1 MKNYYKILEI
11 EPDATFDQIKS
22 QHRFLV
28 HAWHPD
34 KFPNPEQ
41 KTKAEEKLKEINEA
55 YSTLSDPE
63 KRKMFDLYSGIDLGK
78 SSERKTSNQD
88 YQPSNYRSKEQPINN
103 IYQNDRRNICES
115 CGMPAETK
123 YIEIYQNIGLLIM
136 RRFGSVKGKF
146 CKSCIEY
153 HFWTMT
159 GKTMLFGWWGFISF
173 IITPFLI
180 INNFLRYLTSIKLE
194 RSILSISPKPSPFWI
209 FSSLGGMFLVV
220 YLVSFMFGGNTI
232 TAGYG
237 LTSTSTPRV
246 AAHSNLN
253 SNSSG
258 TAMVSSFKSTDTP
271 TKKPTLY
278 KSSTPF
284 KKNCYRWDEV
294 THSNVGKKIC
304 VYGKVYKG
312 RYQVDTF
319 QILFSEKANTF
330 FLAVD
335 SGDYFDVK
343 SGECFYVEGIV
354 KESYYGVPY
363 IVPGEFIYYCESW
376 MK

>member
-1 MKNYYKILEI
+1 
-11 EPDATFDQIKS
+11 
-22 QHRFLV
+22 
-28 HAWHPD
+28 
-34 KFPNPEQ
+34 
-41 KTKAEEKLKEINEA
+41 
-55 YSTLSDPE
+55 
-63 KRKMFDLYSGIDLGK
+63 
-78 SSERKTSNQD
+78 
-88 YQPSNYRSKEQPINN
+88 
-103 IYQNDRRNICES
+103 
-115 CGMPAETK
+115 
-123 YIEIYQNIGLLIM
+123 
-136 RRFGSVKGKF
+136 
-146 CKSCIEY
+146 
-153 HFWTMT
+153 
-159 GKTMLFGWWGFISF
+159 
-173 IITPFLI
+173 
-180 INNFLRYLTSIKLE
+180 
-194 RSILSISPKPSPFWI
+194 
-209 FSSLGGMFLVV
+209 
-220 YLVSFMFGGNTI
+220 
-232 TAGYG
+232 
-237 LTSTSTPRV
+237 
-246 AAHSNLN
+246 
-253 SNSSG
+253 
-258 TAMVSSFKSTDTP
+258 MVSSFKSTDTP